1 MKNKAFT
8 LVELLGVIV
17 LLGILGVVIIPKVG
31 DSITNSKE
39 TAYITQEEQI
49 KKAAYDFIVDNI
61 ELFDNTNT
69 ITIKLGVLKQKGY
82 LPINIKNPKTR
93 KNISNES
100 TITITKTNDK
110 FEITLNLIDLI
121 EVTENIDN
129 NSPIIVLNGN
139 YVEYINV
146 NSNETEINNN
156 LIQNGAKAYSS
167 TGEELTDITTQIKI
181 NEEEKTSIKTN
192 ALDTYEITYTVTDN
206 GKTTSATRT
215 VIIRD
220 TEAPQIALQKE
231 TTISANQVNGYDLR
245 EGLIITDNYD
255 NELNAYNESK
265 VKINSSLSNIP
276 GKYVV
281 TYTVTDGSGNTT
293 TERRVIIVENTPTYI
308 IKGKTTP
315 SSTDTPTMENPVTYY
330 GLGRDNYI
338 DVIETHGKNIF
349 NIDDFMKTYSPY
361 QPTKPERVTFEGEE
375 VWKMYGAVTLP
386 GRNLKYMNERFKENT
401 QYTFSIDL
409 YDVPAVDSSD
419 NNTYTGISI
428 RFKYTD
434 DTYSTILGT
443 QETRISNSNKWN
455 KIEFVSNPNKTIS
468 NIAISFGT
476 TQAYSY
482 IKNIQLEEGT
492 TATPYEPY
500 EGSTIRINLTGHDPL
515 MCLGDNCDYIDYE
528 KNRIVRN
535 IGKYTV
541 TGNENWTYR
550 NTTEDG
556 ISTYSIASSNWILS
570 NMNYK
575 YYNDTKALNSYVQY
589 DGTIKSAVDN
599 YYSSRH
605 FTLYYNGDL
614 PNNRGV
620 YINSSTIS
628 TQADFKSNL
637 QSLYNSGKPMIIYY
651 ELAEPQYEP
660 IDLPQVNLRWNSD
673 TFVTDGYVTKTYN

>member
-49 KKAAYDFIVDNI
+49 KKAANDFIVDNI

-100 TITITKTNDK
+100 TITITKTNEK

-167 TGEELTDITTQIKI
+167 TGEELTEITTQIKI
-181 NEEEKTSIKTN
+181 GETEKTSIKTN
-192 ALDTYEITYTVTDN
+192 TLDTYEITYTVTDN

-220 TEAPQIALQKE
+220 TEAPKITLPKE
-231 TTISANQVNGYDLR
+231 TILLANQVNGYDLR
-245 EGLIITDNYD
+245 QDVSVTDNYD
-255 NELNAYNESK
+255 SNSTLT
-265 VKINSSLSNIP
+265 INSGLSNRP

-281 TYTVTDGSGNTT
+281 TYTATDSSGNQT
-293 TERRVIIVENTPTYI
+293 TERRVIIVESTPTYI

-315 SSTDTPTMENPVTYY
+315 STTNTPTMENPVTYY

-338 DVIETHGKNIF
+338 DVIVTDGNNQFNESDYSKLDNYPDTYGNYKSAKIQLKPNTTYKVNIKRYNNFDGKNNGYLLMS
-349 NIDDFMKTYSPY
+349 NIPQINGYAWTSISHESRPNEALTNYVYTTTSDGLLYIGYFY
-361 QPTKPERVTFEGEE
+361 QMTQEKLNTIWSNTDVAIEE
-375 VWKMYGAVTLP
+375 VT
-386 GRNLKYMNERFKENT
+386 T
-401 QYTFSIDL
+401 S
-409 YDVPAVDSSD
+409 
-419 NNTYTGISI
+419 
-428 RFKYTD
+428 
-434 DTYSTILGT
+434 
-443 QETRISNSNKWN
+443 TRID
-455 KIEFVSNPNKTIS
+455 
-468 NIAISFGT
+468 
-476 TQAYSY
+476 
-482 IKNIQLEEGT
+482 
-492 TATPYEPY
+492 
-500 EGSTIRINLTGHDPL
+500 LTGHDPL
-515 MCLGDNCDYIDYE
+515 MCADDVCDYIDYE
-528 KNRIVRN
+528 NSRIVRY
-535 IGKYTV
+535 IKKYTF
-541 TGNENWTYR
+541 TGNESFGGPNSPSWIANNTETTKGLYYR
-550 NTTEDG
+550 NDSILG
-556 ISTYSIASSNWILS
+556 TYPDNIKVKNSAGFCTHFPLVANSAFN
-570 NMNYK
+570 K
-575 YYNDTKALNSYVQY
+575 NDTLRYCPFGTSNPPYLSFRIPIDTDMNTWTREQYNAGTPLIAYYVLN
-589 DGTIKSAVDN
+589 N
-599 YYSSRH
+599 
-605 FTLYYNGDL
+605 
-614 PNNRGV
+614 PE
-620 YINSSTIS
+620 
-628 TQADFKSNL
+628 
-637 QSLYNSGKPMIIYY
+637 Y
-651 ELAEPQYEP
+651 ES
-660 IDLPQVNLRWNSD
+660 IDLPQVNLYWNSN